1 MNNYI
6 LVDLQTFCVTTTLY
20 VVRDNRI
27 KHTIIAEVGEDLA
40 SEIYSLCQK
49 QNIDKIIFA
58 GYKNFTKKYAK
69 DFMTKYNNN
78 SIEIEFL
85 EKGEPVIL

>member
-6 LVDLQTFCVTTTLY
+6 LVDLRTFSVITTLY
-20 VVRDNRI
+20 IVRDNHI
-27 KHTIIAEVGEDLA
+27 KYNVIAEAGEDLA

-49 QNIDKIIFA
+49 QNINKVIFA
-58 GYKNFTKKYAK
+58 GYKNFTEKYAR
-69 DFMTKYNNN
+69 DFMTKYDNNA
-78 SIEIEFL
+78 IEIEFL